1 MMQVKRSTDD
11 GDSQMY
17 IYPIKSLRAIKVTEA
32 IATAHGFKHDRT
44 THHHSCGM
52 ELTTTRETANTST
65 GSFML
70 LQETKD
76 GYKNMAVSSYP
87 EMTQFLQEMKNDTIT
102 VKYIA
107 CGDVSKETSID
118 IPLEPD
124 TEKLDPIDINMHSAP
139 TTAHRMPQR
148 YNDWFTSCF
157 GYSVIF
163 VYLGANLRDVK
174 FQDMQPLEPDPLTR
188 FLSKYVPFTKSYVE
202 KVMGLHKSGEES
214 WKITF
219 ADCAP
224 YLFTSQ
230 TSLEDVSSR
239 LPEGMDMDIEKFRPN
254 VVVEGA
260 YDPYQEDYWG
270 KLTVNGRTEIIL
282 PHNCVRCKSINID
295 HKTGKP
301 GEGPAGEVLKRLQK
315 DRRVDIGAKWSPVF
329 GRYGF
334 WGSNGKKTEE
344 VWRVGDRVN
353 VAKVNEGLTVWSKFF
368 HGGANDDARVLSLT
382 VCRLAWRWVVV
393 CKVVL
398 PECTSTGNGIRA
410 DIHNYES
417 ILLFCQI
424 RRQPCDMA
432 YSIASQQVRVQIWP
446 NLWGARKPSTSL
458 HTSLLPV
465 SFCLL
470 YRFFNS

>member
-1 MMQVKRSTDD
+1 
-11 GDSQMY
+11 
-17 IYPIKSLRAIKVTEA
+17 
-32 IATAHGFKHDRT
+32 
-44 THHHSCGM
+44 
-52 ELTTTRETANTST
+52 
-65 GSFML
+65 ML
-70 LQETKD
+70 IQETKD
-76 GYKNMAVSSYP
+76 GYKNMAVAGYP

-157 GYSVIF
+157 GYPVIF

-188 FLSKYVPFTKSYVE
+188 FLSKHVPFTKSYVE

-239 LPEGMDMDIEKFRPN
+239 LPEGMDMDMEKFRPN

-368 HGGANDDARVLSLT
+368 HRNADDDTRALLLT
-382 VCRLAWRWVVV
+382 VCRLAWRWVVM
-393 CKVVL
+393 CKVAL
-398 PECTSTGNGIRA
+398 PKCTNTGDGIKAVVR
-410 DIHNYES
+410 NYGCT
-417 ILLFCQI
+417 LLCIQM
-424 RRQPCDMA
+424 RRQPCGMA
-432 YSIASQQVRVQIWP
+432 YPIA
-446 NLWGARKPSTSL
+446 
-458 HTSLLPV
+458 
-465 SFCLL
+465 
-470 YRFFNS
+470 